1 MSWVKGKWMWI
12 SQNPI
17 ALVTKTKA
25 DHWKIEGDSQP
36 VNIFDIDDSVKFS
49 VKLLTT
55 FATSHKTGAI

>member
-1 MSWVKGKWMWI
+1 MWI